1 MKKEDT
7 ILILGGDN
15 RQKIL
20 DELLEGTAVK
30 TVYLNSGSEKEL
42 LSKIKSSKVVVFP
55 IPITKDK
62 KNIYSDNNG
71 FRIDKSK
78 VMMSLSDGYVVFGG
92 GFSKEDRAYM
102 DEEGIE
108 HHDFL
113 LNEEFQLK
121 NAYLTAEGALRLLL
135 ENTTETLFNKKVLVT
150 GYGRIS
156 EFLCDILYKMHMK
169 VYTAARN
176 EIQLKQAEMKGY
188 VPVVLSSL
196 KDLRQ
201 YDFIFNTIPV
211 RIFDEKL
218 LSTAEKCTYFELASS
233 PFGAEKELVLQKG
246 ISYVSGSSLPGRF
259 FPVSSAVI
267 MKEYILKYL

>member
-15 RQKIL
+15 RQKFL
-20 DELLEGTAVK
+20 AELLEDTAAK
-30 TVYLNSGSEKEL
+30 TVYLNNGSEKEL

-62 KNIYSDNNG
+62 KNIHSDNND

-78 VMMSLSDGYVVFGG
+78 VMKSLPEESAVFGG
-92 GFSKEDRAYM
+92 GFSKEDREYFE
-102 DEEGIE
+102 EEGIE
-108 HHDFL
+108 YHDFL
-113 LNEEFQLK
+113 LNEAFQLE

-156 EFLCDILYKMHMK
+156 ELLCDILYKMHMK

-188 VPVVLSSL
+188 VPIVLSSL
-196 KDLRQ
+196 KNLRQ

-218 LSTAEKCTYFELASS
+218 LATAENCTYFELASS

-246 ISYVSGSSLPGRF
+246 LCYVSGGSLPGRF

-267 MKEYILKYL
+267 MKEYIFKYL